1 MIIELVTLGS
11 NCFSFGLYLSYR
23 SIVII
28 KLENIGYLG
37 FYFYEIVV
45 PQAKETA
52 LSMAADGM
60 KAEKI
65 AHYLKVSAAMVQNGS
80 LTKIIK
86 CALINEKMY
95 MLRWFR
101 TGSMKA

>member
-11 NCFSFGLYLSYR
+11 NCFSFGLYLSYM

-65 AHYLKVSAAMVQNGS
+65 AHYLKVSVAMVQNW
-80 LTKIIK
+80 ID
-86 CALINEKMY
+86 E
-95 MLRWFR
+95 
-101 TGSMKA
+101 SMSVVQ

>member
-1 MIIELVTLGS
+1 MWTLIPVS
-11 NCFSFGLYLSYR
+11 YTHLDVYKRQLSYR

-65 AHYLKVSAAMVQNGS
+65 AHYLKVSAAMVQNW
-80 LTKIIK
+80 ID
-86 CALINEKMY
+86 E
-95 MLRWFR
+95 
-101 TGSMKA
+101 SMSVVQ

>member
-1 MIIELVTLGS
+1 
-11 NCFSFGLYLSYR
+11 
-23 SIVII
+23 
-28 KLENIGYLG
+28 LENIGYLG

-65 AHYLKVSAAMVQNGS
+65 AHYLKVSVAMVQNW
-80 LTKIIK
+80 ID
-86 CALINEKMY
+86 E
-95 MLRWFR
+95 
-101 TGSMKA
+101 SMSVVQ